1 MSGPV
6 RTDPV
11 PHPTADAPTGPTRPA
26 RRWAFLI
33 TPGWLAA
40 IALAVAFAAAC
51 FTILAP
57 WQFSRNAERSAQ
69 NSAVAAAISAPP
81 TSVVDY
87 FTVTSPPDPTTIW
100 HRATATGT
108 FEPDA
113 QVLVRLRQD
122 DNGNPVSEVVVPF
135 LMTDGT
141 RVLVDRGTIPAS
153 GAAAPLPDLPTGT
166 VTVTGR
172 VQALDGR
179 DPLNRPAQVRDG
191 RTEVYAIMPSALPGV
206 GPDEVFLDGYLQL
219 VPNSPGVLTP
229 IGLPQTDPG
238 PFLSYALQ
246 WLAFGA
252 MALLGIGFFVVRE
265 ATGGGRDPD
274 DRDFDDRDAVDP
286 MGSAGAAGEV
296 GEVVAGTAAGG
307 GPSATRRRRR
317 PARDGFDKSQLYDS

>member
-1 MSGPV
+1 MTGPV
-6 RTDPV
+6 HADPALQHV
-11 PHPTADAPTGPTRPA
+11 PDPDDAPQRPR
-26 RRWAFLI
+26 RRWAFLL

-40 IALAVAFAAAC
+40 IALSVLFAVAC
-51 FTILAP
+51 FTVLAP

-69 NSAVAAAISAPP
+69 NAAVTAAITAPP
-81 TSVVDY
+81 TAVTDY
-87 FTVTSPPDPTTIW
+87 FSTTAGPDPTDIW

-122 DNGNPVSEVVVPF
+122 DNGNPVSEVVVP
-135 LMTDGT
+135 LVLADGT
-141 RVLVDRGTIPAS
+141 RLLIDRGTIPAS
-153 GAAAPLPDLPTGT
+153 GAGEPLPALPSGM

-172 VQALDGR
+172 VQPLDGP

-191 RTEVYAIMPSALPGV
+191 RTEVYAITPSALPSV
-206 GPDEVFLDGYLQL
+206 TPDQVFLDGYLQL
-219 VPNSPGVLTP
+219 TPDSPGVLTP

-252 MALLGIGFFVVRE
+252 MALAGMAFFVIRE

-274 DRDFDDRDAVDP
+274 DRDAPEDDTP
-286 MGSAGAAGEV
+286 QGAAPG
-296 GEVVAGTAAGG
+296 AGPTTA
-307 GPSATRRRRR
+307 RRRRR
-317 PARDGFDKSQLYDS
+317 PARDGFDKSQLYDA

>member
-1 MSGPV
+1 MTGPV
-6 RTDPV
+6 RADPALDRDPV
-11 PHPTADAPTGPTRPA
+11 PDGPPKRVP
-26 RRWAFLI
+26 RRWSFLL

-40 IALAVAFAAAC
+40 IALAVLFAVAC
-51 FTILAP
+51 FTVLAP

-69 NSAVAAAISAPP
+69 NDAVTAAIAAAP
-81 TSVVDY
+81 TAVTNY
-87 FTVTSPPDPTTIW
+87 FTTSTGPDPTTIW

-122 DNGNPVSEVVVPF
+122 DNGNPVSEVVVPL
-135 LMTDGT
+135 LMADGS
-141 RVLVDRGTIPAS
+141 RVLIDRGAVPAS
-153 GAAAPLPDLPTGT
+153 GDVDSLLALPTGT

-172 VQALDGR
+172 VQPLDNP

-191 RTEVYAIMPSALPGV
+191 RTEVYAITPSALPAV
-206 GPDEVFLDGYLQL
+206 PPDQVFLDGYLQL
-219 VPNSPGVLTP
+219 TPDSPGVLTP

-252 MALLGIGFFVVRE
+252 MALLGMAFFVFRE

-274 DRDFDDRDAVDP
+274 DRDQPVAGDDTGAAP
-286 MGSAGAAGEV
+286 PGGSAA
-296 GEVVAGTAAGG
+296 VVAGGG
-307 GPSATRRRRR
+307 RRRRR
-317 PARDGFDKSQLYDS
+317 PARDGFDKSQLYDA